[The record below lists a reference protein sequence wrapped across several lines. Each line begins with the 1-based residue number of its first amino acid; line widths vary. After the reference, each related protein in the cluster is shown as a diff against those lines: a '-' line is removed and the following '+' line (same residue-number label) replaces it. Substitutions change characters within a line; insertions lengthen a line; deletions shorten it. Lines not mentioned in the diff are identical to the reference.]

1 MAIVA
6 VLVVVAASLL
16 ITRVGAV
23 ALMLTGMSRESSRFQ
38 ARSAFFGVGFT
49 TTEAEAVVSHP
60 VRRRIIAWLILL
72 GNAGVVSLL
81 GTLLISFRAD
91 TSDTLV
97 RVVVLVAGLLLLT
110 LLGVSRPVDRVLTRV
125 IRRFLGR
132 FSDLDVRDY
141 SAVLEL
147 EGGYTVAELLVE
159 DADWIAGRHLG
170 EVTLRDEGVVVLGV
184 HRAGRGAYIGAPD
197 GDTVIRAGDVLTVYG
212 REDRVCELDR
222 RARGADGDAAHAA
235 AVHEQEELEAEE
247 EALDPAEV
255 SSPGASGT

>member
-1 MAIVA
+1 MAVVT

-23 ALMLTGMSRESSRFQ
+23 ALTLTGMSRESSRFQ

-49 TTEAEAVVSHP
+49 TAEAEAVVGHP

-72 GNAGVVSLL
+72 GNAGVLSVL
-81 GTLLISFRAD
+81 GALIISFGGQHH
-91 TSDTLV
+91 DTLV
-97 RVVVLVAGLLLLT
+97 RALVLAAGLLLLA
-110 LLGVSRPVDRVLTRV
+110 LVAASRPVDRMLTRL
-125 IRRFLGR
+125 IRRALRR

-159 DADWIAGRHLG
+159 PGDWIAGRQLA

-184 HRAGRGAYIGAPD
+184 HRPGGAYVGAPD
-197 GDTVIRAGDVLTVYG
+197 GDTVVVPGDVLTLYG
-212 REDRVCELDR
+212 REERVCELDR

-235 AVHEQEELEAEE
+235 AVHEQEEVEA
-247 EALDPAEV
+247 AEDLL

>member
-6 VLVVVAASLL
+6 VFVVVAASLL

-49 TTEAEAVVSHP
+49 TNEAESVVGHP

-72 GNAGVVSLL
+72 GNAGVVSVL

-97 RVVVLVAGLLLLT
+97 RVVVLVAGLLLIT
-110 LLGVSRPVDRVLTRV
+110 LLAASRPVDRVLTRL
-125 IRRFLGR
+125 IRRALSR

-159 DADWIAGRHLG
+159 EQDWVAGRRLA

-184 HRAGRGAYIGAPD
+184 HRGGGAYVGAPD
-197 GDTVIRAGDVLTVYG
+197 GDTIVRPGDVLTLYG
-212 REDRVCELDR
+212 REERVCELDR
-222 RARGADGDAAHAA
+222 RARGADGDAAHAT
-235 AVHEQEELEAEE
+235 AVREQEEIEAGEDE
-247 EALDPAEV
+247 PDPAPV
-255 SSPGASGT
+255 SPPGPSGT

>member
-6 VLVVVAASLL
+6 VFVVVAASLL

-49 TTEAEAVVSHP
+49 TAEAEAVVGHP

-72 GNAGVVSLL
+72 GNAGVVSVL

-97 RVVVLVAGLLLLT
+97 RVVVLVAGLLVLT
-110 LLGVSRPVDRVLTRV
+110 LLAASRPVDRMLTRL
-125 IRRFLGR
+125 IRRILGR

-159 DADWIAGRHLG
+159 DSDWIAGRHLA

-184 HRAGRGAYIGAPD
+184 HRRGGSYIGAPD
-197 GDTVIRAGDVLTVYG
+197 GDTIVRAGDVLTVYG
-212 REDRVCELDR
+212 RRR
-222 RARGADGDAAHAA
+222 GRRGARRGRARAGGARGRGG
-235 AVHEQEELEAEE
+235 
-247 EALDPAEV
+247 
-255 SSPGASGT
+255 GARSRGGQPSERIRNVNMRSGSIRA

>member
-6 VLVVVAASLL
+6 VFVVVAASLL

-49 TTEAEAVVSHP
+49 TTEAEAVVGHP

-72 GNAGVVSLL
+72 GNAGVVSVL
-81 GTLLISFRAD
+81 GTLLISFRSD
-91 TSDTLV
+91 TNDTLV
-97 RVVVLVAGLLLLT
+97 RVVVLLAGLLLLA
-110 LLGVSRPVDRVLTRV
+110 LLAASRPVDRMLTRL
-125 IRRFLGR
+125 IRRALGR

-147 EGGYTVAELLVE
+147 EGGYTVAELMVE

-170 EVTLRDEGVVVLGV
+170 DVTLRDEGVVVLGV
-184 HRAGRGAYIGAPD
+184 HRRGGTYIGAPD
-197 GDTVIRAGDVLTVYG
+197 GDTVVRPGDVLTVYG

-222 RARGADGDAAHAA
+222 RARGAEGDAAHAA

-247 EALDPAEV
+247 DALDPAGV
-255 SSPGASGT
+255 SSPRASGT

>member
-6 VLVVVAASLL
+6 VFVVVAASLL

-49 TTEAEAVVSHP
+49 TAEAEAVVGHP

-72 GNAGVVSLL
+72 GNAGVVSVL

-91 TSDTLV
+91 TNDTLV
-97 RVVVLVAGLLLLT
+97 RVLVLLAGLLLLA
-110 LLGVSRPVDRVLTRV
+110 LLAASRPVDRMLTRL
-125 IRRFLGR
+125 IRRILGR
-132 FSDLDVRDY
+132 YTDLDVRDY

-147 EGGYTVAELLVE
+147 EGGYAVAELLVE
-159 DADWIAGRHLG
+159 DSDWIAGRPLG
-170 EVTLRDEGVVVLGV
+170 AVTLRDEGVVVLGV
-184 HRAGRGAYIGAPD
+184 HRPGGAYIGAPD
-197 GDTVIRAGDVLTVYG
+197 GDTAIRAGDVLTLYG

-255 SSPGASGT
+255 SPPSASGT